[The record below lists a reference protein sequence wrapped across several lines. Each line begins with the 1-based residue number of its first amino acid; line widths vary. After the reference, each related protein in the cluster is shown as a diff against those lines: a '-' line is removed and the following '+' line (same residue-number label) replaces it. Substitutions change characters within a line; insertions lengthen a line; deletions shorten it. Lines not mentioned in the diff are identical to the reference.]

1 MEKLKTSNTKQEIL
15 NAALQIFIKKG
26 YKGTTTLDIAT
37 EAGVAE
43 VTLFRH
49 FKTKENIFMNAIE
62 PILLDSFKDS
72 IMHAK
77 RLKKYDKI
85 KYILK
90 ERIMFISNNKDVIN
104 LILIENQINDKV
116 AEFNFIDKTMSII
129 NYLADELNVN
139 KKDKE
144 FYSRLLLGSI
154 LSFLYMPKLNEE
166 EVDKYIDKLI
176 EKIMEDKNEKHI

>member
-1 MEKLKTSNTKQEIL
+1 MKELKRNNTKQDIL
-15 NAALQIFIKKG
+15 NAALQVFIKKG
-26 YKGTTTLDIAT
+26 YKGTTTLDIAK

-49 FKTKENIFMNAIE
+49 FNTKENIFMSAIE
-62 PILLDSFKDS
+62 PILLDSFNDS
-72 IMHAK
+72 IKQAK
-77 RLKKYDKI
+77 NLKKNEKI
-85 KYILK
+85 KHILK
-90 ERIMFISNNKDVIN
+90 ERITFISDNKDVIN
-104 LILIENQINDKV
+104 LILTENQINEKIS
-116 AEFNFIDKTMSII
+116 EFDFIGKTMNIV
-129 NYLADELNVN
+129 NYLADELNIN

-176 EKIMEDKNEKHI
+176 EKIMED